1 MKRLSELRWNSVF
14 GVGCAVVGLVAF
26 GSLGAAEW
34 TFYRG
39 PGHDGVVRGE
49 MWAVPGKA
57 IGPAWRTQV
66 GVGTAS
72 VVGRG
77 GRIFTAGHLGGREV
91 VQCMD
96 VGTGKSVW
104 QFGFDQQLDP
114 NLFEGGARATPTLSG
129 DRLLVQG
136 HEGDLICLSA
146 AEGKELWRRHLV
158 RDFKGIR
165 PEWGYSGAPLVMDG
179 VVYQDCGG
187 RGAST
192 VAVSLADGRTVWNAG
207 DDRAG
212 YGTPVVMGIDGRRC
226 LVMFKAEALV
236 GLDLATGGELWRFPW
251 KTAYDVN
258 AATPLLV
265 GKDRILISSGYNAG
279 AAVVEINAGKVSLV
293 WTSKVLR
300 AHINSPVVLGDFV
313 YGIDGNTGGGNLVCF
328 DARTGQKVWEEKS
341 VKGGALVLRGED
353 LVVVS
358 EKGELVFAAAS
369 PSGFKARQR
378 FDVLSK
384 RVWAQPAVI
393 DGRIFVRDNAGTMAC
408 LEVGTG
414 FGR

>member
-1 MKRLSELRWNSVF
+1 MLWL
-14 GVGCAVVGLVAF
+14 GYAVLGFLGA
-26 GSLGAAEW
+26 GSLSGADW
-34 TFYRG
+34 MFYRG
-39 PGHDGVVRGE
+39 PSHDGVVRGE
-49 MWAVPGKA
+49 GWGVPSKA
-57 IGPAWRTQV
+57 LSPAWRTQV

-77 GRIFTAGHLGGREV
+77 GRIYTSGHLGGREV
-91 VQCMD
+91 VQCLD
-96 VGTGKSVW
+96 VGTGKPVW
-104 QFGFDQQLDP
+104 QFGFSQQLDP

-146 AEGKELWRRHLV
+146 ADGKELWRRHLV
-158 RDFKGIR
+158 REFKGIR
-165 PEWGYSGAPLVMDG
+165 PEWGYSGAPLVLDG

-192 VAVSLADGRTVWNAG
+192 VALGLADGSTVWNAG

-212 YGTPVVMGIDGRRC
+212 YATPVVMGIDGRRC
-226 LVMFKAEALV
+226 LVLFKAEALV
-236 GLDLATGGELWRFPW
+236 GVDLAKGVELWRFPW

-265 GKDRILISSGYNAG
+265 GKDRILVSSGYNAG
-279 AAVVEINAGKVSLV
+279 AAVVEVKGGKASLV
-293 WTSKVLR
+293 WSSKVLR

-328 DARTGQKVWEEKS
+328 DSRTGQKVWEEKS

-353 LVVVS
+353 LVIVS
-358 EKGELVFAAAS
+358 EKGELVFAVAS
-369 PSGFKARQR
+369 PSGFRATQR

-408 LEVGTG
+408 LEVGVG

>member
-1 MKRLSELRWNSVF
+1 MKSFSQARWRSLLRL
-14 GVGCAVVGLVAF
+14 GYTVVGGVAV
-26 GSLGAAEW
+26 GALDAAEW

-49 MWAVPGKA
+49 MWDVPGKA
-57 IGPAWRTQV
+57 MGPAWRAQV
-66 GVGTAS
+66 GIGTAS
-72 VVGRG
+72 LVGRS
-77 GRIFTAGHLGGREV
+77 GRIYTSGYMGGREV
-91 VQCMD
+91 VQCLD
-96 VGTGKSVW
+96 VGTGKPLW

-146 AEGKELWRRHLV
+146 VDGKEFWRRHLV
-158 RDFKGIR
+158 RDFRGVR
-165 PEWGYSGAPLVMDG
+165 PEWGYSGAPLVRDG

-192 VAVSLADGRTVWNAG
+192 VAVDLVDGTTLWSAG

-212 YGTPVVMGIDGRRC
+212 YGTPVVMEVEGRRC
-226 LVMFKAEALV
+226 LVIFKADALV
-236 GLDLATGGELWRFPW
+236 GLDLAKGIELWRFPW

-265 GKDRILISSGYNAG
+265 GRDRILISSGYNAG
-279 AAVVEINAGKVSLV
+279 AAVVEVKAGVASMV
-293 WTSKVLR
+293 WSSKVLR
-300 AHINSPVVLGDFV
+300 AHINSPVVLGDFA

-328 DARTGQKVWEEKS
+328 DVRTGQKAWEEKS
-341 VKGGALVLRGED
+341 VKGGALILRGED
-353 LVVVS
+353 LVIVS

-384 RVWAQPAVI
+384 RVWAQPAII
-393 DGRIFVRDNAGTMAC
+393 DGRIFVRDNAGTMVC
-408 LEVGTG
+408 LEVGRG

>member
-1 MKRLSELRWNSVF
+1 MKQLSEAGLGSLIVL
-14 GVGCAVVGLVAF
+14 GSAVVCLASA
-26 GSLGAAEW
+26 GSLRAADW

-49 MWAVPGKA
+49 MWAVPSKA

-77 GRIFTAGHLGGREV
+77 GRVYTSGHQGGREV
-91 VQCMD
+91 VQCLD
-96 VGTGKSVW
+96 VGTGKAVW
-104 QFGFDQQLDP
+104 RFEFDQQLDP

-129 DRLLVQG
+129 ERLLVQG

-158 RDFKGIR
+158 REFKGVR
-165 PEWGYSGAPLVMDG
+165 PEWGYSGAPLVVGG
-179 VVYQDCGG
+179 VVYQDCGA

-192 VAVSLADGRTVWNAG
+192 VAVGLADGKTVWTAG

-212 YGTPVVMGIDGRRC
+212 YGTPVVMQIDGRQC
-226 LVMFKAEALV
+226 LVMFKAEFLV
-236 GLDLATGGELWRFPW
+236 GLDLAQGVELWRFPW

-279 AAVVEINAGKVSLV
+279 AAVVEVKGGRAALV
-293 WTSKVLR
+293 WSSKVLR

-353 LVVVS
+353 LVIVT
-358 EKGELVFAAAS
+358 EKGELVFTVAT
-369 PSGFKARQR
+369 PNGFRAIQR

-384 RVWAQPAVI
+384 RVWAQPAII